1 MLTSPKG
8 FFARFKMLFDKRK
21 QNGASTLITAMLV
34 VIVALAGTA
43 VYAAVSSNTSHD
55 GYALPRTTLKYEF
68 SMSTTGDV
76 TYLTSPTVLG
86 YSDGYILDH
95 SVIGESYVSAWSLTE
110 ELKGKSSTDIKVDV
124 PGLGKTDGKYYDVT
138 VDNVKAK
145 VTTILHG
152 MVYSLES
159 DSSNLKLVSGDFKL
173 GDYKAPGIGTVTLR
187 ATNGSSTLDLS
198 CVSASTNGNYVF
210 AFKGSDSY
218 TFYYV
223 GNSNR
228 VPTDLGTRTTYE
240 FSNSGHYATM
250 TFANGAL
257 SSITVNNITYKV

>member
-1 MLTSPKG
+1 M
-8 FFARFKMLFDKRK
+8 RFNKRK
-21 QNGASTLITAMLV
+21 HSGASTLITAMLV

-43 VYAAVSSNTSHD
+43 VYAVVSSNATHD
-55 GYALPRTTLKYEF
+55 GYAMPGTTLKYEF
-68 SMSTTGDV
+68 SLSATDGI

-86 YSDGYILDH
+86 YSDDYIL
-95 SVIGESYVSAWSLTE
+95 SCSMIGEGYAMAWRIAD
-110 ELKGKSSTDIKVDV
+110 ELKDKSSTGIKVDV
-124 PGLGKTDGKYYDVT
+124 PGLGKTDGRYYDVT
-138 VDNVKAK
+138 IDGIKAK

-152 MVYSLES
+152 MVYSFES
-159 DSSNLKLVSGDFKL
+159 SESSMKLVSGDFKL
-173 GDYKAPGIGTVTLR
+173 GDYKAPGIKAVTLK
-187 ATNGSSTLDLS
+187 ASSGSSTLDLN

-210 AFKGSDSY
+210 GFKESDSY

-223 GNSNR
+223 GDSKG
-228 VPTDLGTRTTYE
+228 VPVDLGTKTSYS